1 MCQYTSCYEI
11 PQIIKNYCESLPNNV
26 KIFLYQH
33 KPQKIMPYKVMKKLF
48 IELILPQHFAFYR
61 ISDRVY
67 IPDYIDKISLPI
79 FGRELLFYDEMC
91 DNDNCDK
98 IFIL

>member
-1 MCQYTSCYEI
+1 
-11 PQIIKNYCESLPNNV
+11 
-26 KIFLYQH
+26 
-33 KPQKIMPYKVMKKLF
+33 MKKLF